1 MNIKVE
7 LLECTPIEIIVKAIR
22 QCYESINNSDSG
34 YFDHSC
40 YNDYILG
47 PKDQT
52 LIERIIDHGHTSTLE
67 HVSFNF
73 QIKGISRLNLQEL
86 SRHRICSP
94 SVKSTRYTLK
104 ELKKEDVF
112 WRVVPSKFSNEYDW
126 ERASKYINLLPDIE
140 DQEINIASIMA
151 LENLRKLIVSGK
163 YSNDKVKYCLPECYK
178 VDLIWTINVRS
189 LRNFLQ
195 LRLAEQ
201 AHFEI
206 RELAKLIEEAIP
218 ENYKFLFKR

>member
-7 LLECTPIEIIVKAIR
+7 LLNVTPLDIIVKAIR
-22 QCYESINNSDSG
+22 QCYESQDKSDSG

-40 YNDYILG
+40 YDEYILG
-47 PKDQT
+47 PKDKS

-67 HVSFNF
+67 HVYFNF

-104 ELKKEDVF
+104 ELKNEKEF
-112 WRVVPSKFSNEYDW
+112 WFVNPFTFSNEYDW
-126 ERASKYINLLPDIE
+126 QRASKYINLLPDIE

-151 LENLRKLIVSGK
+151 LENLRELVASGK

-178 VDLIWTINVRS
+178 VDLIWSINVRS
-189 LRNFLQ
+189 LSNFLH

-206 RELAKLIEEAIP
+206 RELTQKIYNEIP
-218 ENYKFLFKR
+218 NDYKFLFKV